1 MVYRQATERAGY
13 LKERMKRIIV
23 ETPKKAKLVLI
34 GNGMA
39 GYKFCEK
46 FVKYKLSKKYDLIVF
61 GEEQY
66 PAYDRVNLTNYFI
79 VSSAEELFMAPVSW
93 YAENKIVLRRGEQV
107 IEISRSEKLV
117 KTSNGQTESYDKLIF
132 ATGSNPF
139 VPNINGLKLAGV
151 FVYRTIDDLNKIKSY
166 ISSAKK
172 ALVIGGGILGLEAA
186 RALLQK
192 KLSVSVIEISAQL
205 MPRQLDTT
213 AGKIL
218 LTSLNNLGLTV
229 LFQKKIVSI
238 EGEQTI
244 KYVKFSD
251 GSQEAADIVIIS
263 AGIIPRD
270 ELAKNAGLKIG
281 HNGGIVVN
289 DHTLTSDPNIY
300 AIGECAFIGGRIWG
314 LAAPCFEM
322 ADVLAARL
330 SGIFKVF
337 SGDVVFSKL
346 KVVETSVVSFGDS
359 IAEFESGESFIQ
371 SDEDAGI
378 YRRINISEDKKRL
391 IGGILIGDISG
402 HANFLQI
409 MRNKG
414 RITVSAEELMANLS
428 AASAPKIMELP
439 DNTKICICED
449 VLKGEIL
456 DIIRTNHI
464 TRLEAVKQ
472 LTRAGTGCESCVCV
486 LEELLHEYLDSK
498 KIPEHE

>member
-1 MVYRQATERAGY
+1 
-13 LKERMKRIIV
+13 MKRIAV
-23 ETPKKAKLVLI
+23 ETPKKGKLILI

-46 FVKYKLSKKYDLIVF
+46 FIKYKLNKKYDLIVF
-61 GEEQY
+61 GEEQF

-79 VSSAEELFMAPVSW
+79 AASAEELFMAPVSW
-93 YAENKIVLRRGEQV
+93 YAENKIILRRGEQV
-107 IEISRSEKLV
+107 IEISRSEKWL
-117 KTSNGQTESYDKLIF
+117 KTSNGKTESYDKLIF

-139 VPNINGLKLAGV
+139 VPNVGGQKLAGV
-151 FVYRTIDDLNKIKSY
+151 FVYRTIDDLDKIKAY

-172 ALVIGGGILGLEAA
+172 AVVIGGGILGLEAA

-192 KLSVSVIEISAQL
+192 GLSISVIEIAAQI

-218 LTSLNNLGLTV
+218 LTSLNKLGLKV
-229 LFQKKIVSI
+229 SFQKEVAGI
-238 EGEQTI
+238 EGEQAVE
-244 KYVKFSD
+244 YVKFSD

-263 AGIIPRD
+263 AGIVPRD
-270 ELAKNAGLKIG
+270 ELAQSAGLKIG
-281 HNGGIVVN
+281 ARGGIVVN
-289 DHTLTSDPNIY
+289 DHTLTSDPHIY

-330 SGIFKVF
+330 SGVFKVF

-359 IAEFESGESFIQ
+359 IAEFEPGDSVIQ
-371 SDEDAGI
+371 SDEGAGI
-378 YRRINISEDKKRL
+378 YRRINISKDKKRL
-391 IGGILIGDISG
+391 TGGILIGDISG

-414 RITVSAEELMANLS
+414 RITVSPEELMANLS
-428 AASAPKIMELP
+428 AASAPKIIHLP
-439 DNTKICICED
+439 DNTKICMCED

-456 DIIRTNHI
+456 NIIRANNI
-464 TRLEAVKQ
+464 TRLEVVKKM
-472 LTRAGTGCESCVCV
+472 TRAGTGCETCVCV
-486 LEELLHEYLDSK
+486 LEELLSEYLNGE
-498 KIPEHE
+498 INT